1 MFDVLLFY
9 LYFFIQLHTYLVM
22 DLLEGGE
29 LLDKIRTQAKFTEAE
44 ASRIMRS
51 LVTAVDFLH
60 SNGIIHRDLKPEV
73 RFLSHSIRSDPQ
85 TFNFKALRLILQS
98 GHRFPRI
105 IPLVFISIAKFT
117 KAFLNVSTC
126 QY

>member
-1 MFDVLLFY
+1 MVTGY
-9 LYFFIQLHTYLVM
+9 LVVVFSMLQLHTYLVL

-29 LLDKIRTQAKFTEAE
+29 LLDKIRSQAKFTEAE

-73 RFLSHSIRSDPQ
+73 
-85 TFNFKALRLILQS
+85 LRLILYRYFITAALFGVSVSSNCRNGSIQS
-98 GHRFPRI
+98 CRFD
-105 IPLVFISIAKFT
+105 SKG
-117 KAFLNVSTC
+117 S
-126 QY
+126 